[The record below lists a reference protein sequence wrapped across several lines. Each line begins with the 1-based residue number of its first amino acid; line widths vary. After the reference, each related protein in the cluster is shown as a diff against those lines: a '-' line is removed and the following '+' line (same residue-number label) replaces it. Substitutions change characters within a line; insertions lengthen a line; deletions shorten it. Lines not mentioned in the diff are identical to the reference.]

1 MPLALADLGIQTYSF
16 RGFRGK
22 DIVDQV
28 RRCGIRRVEL
38 CTMQVEIGDRAAE
51 DRVLAEYREAGVA
64 IDALGVHGCGSAN
77 DEQVFA
83 FARRAGASV
92 IGVDFA
98 PTLSTA
104 TFRAAE
110 QLAEK
115 HDLKLAIHN
124 HGGWHWLG
132 SKAMLERV
140 FAETGERIGLCL
152 DTAWAMH
159 ASEDPLAMVRAF
171 GSRLYG
177 LHVKDFAFDA
187 AGEHRDVVI
196 GEGNLD
202 LAALAA
208 ALDEVRFAGYAALEY
223 EGEPEDPS
231 PAIRACVAAAQQ
243 KLCSAAT
250 GAAAAGARH
259 A

>member
-22 DIVDQV
+22 EVPQRIAA
-28 RRCGIRRVEL
+28 CGIRRVEL
-38 CTMQVEIGDRAAE
+38 FTGQVDFADHAAQDRL
-51 DRVLAEYREAGVA
+51 LADYREAGIA
-64 IDALGVHGCGSAN
+64 IDALGVHGCGSHN
-77 DEQVFA
+77 EERVFA
-83 FARRAGASV
+83 FAKRAGAKV
-92 IGVDFA
+92 IGCDFA

-104 TFRAAE
+104 PFRSAE
-110 QLAEK
+110 KLAEK
-115 HDLKLAIHN
+115 YDLKLAIHN

-132 SKAMLERV
+132 SAKMLERV

-159 ASEDPLAMVRAF
+159 ASEDPLAMVRRF

-177 LHVKDFAFDA
+177 LHVKDFTFDR

-202 LAALAA
+202 LTALAA

-231 PAIRACVAAAQQ
+231 PAVRSCLAAAQEE
-243 KLCSAAT
+243 LC
-250 GAAAAGARH
+250 H